1 MTGASGLLGR
11 VVARQALEAG
21 HEVHGSHQEHPLPDG
36 AVAGHRLDVRDASAV
51 RRVFE
56 GVAPEVVVHT
66 AYRQDDWAVTALG
79 AAHVAVAS
87 RRAGARLV
95 HVSSDVVFSGDA
107 VTYAEDA
114 LPDPVSPYG
123 AAKAAAETAVAA
135 VDPEA
140 VVARTSLIMGV
151 RTRPDGD
158 AGRRTCWRARPR
170 ARCSPMTSGARC
182 TSRTW
187 PRPCWSWPRLTRPGV
202 RHVAGP
208 DAVSRHEIGLLIASR
223 DSLDAGRLRTGSR
236 RAAGVPGPLD
246 VRLDSRWTQGRLAT
260 RLRGAREFLAD
271 PGALR

>member
-21 HEVHGSHQEHPLPDG
+21 HEVHGSHREHPLPDA

-56 GVAPEVVVHT
+56 WVAPEVVVHT

-87 RRAGARLV
+87 RRVGARLV

-123 AAKAAAETAVAA
+123 AAKAAAETAVGA

-151 RTRPDGD
+151 RSAPMERRVADLLAAPSDGALFTDDIRCPVHVEDLAAALLELAESD
-158 AGRRTCWRARPR
+158 AA
-170 ARCSPMTSGARC
+170 
-182 TSRTW
+182 
-187 PRPCWSWPRLTRPGV
+187 GV

-208 DAVSRHEIGLLIASR
+208 DAVSRHQIGLLIASR
-223 DSLDAGRLRTGSR
+223 EGIDAGRLRTGSR

-246 VRLDSRWTQGRLAT
+246 VRLDSRWTQGQLAT

>member
-1 MTGASGLLGR
+1 VTGASGLLGR
-11 VVARQALEAG
+11 VVAWQALGAG
-21 HEVHGSHQEHPLPDG
+21 HEVHGSHQEHPLGDG
-36 AVAGHRLDVRDASAV
+36 AVVAHRLDVRDAPAV
-51 RRVFE
+51 ERLFAR
-56 GVAPEVVVHT
+56 VAPEVVVHT
-66 AYRQDDWAVTALG
+66 AYRQSDWAVTALG

-114 LPDPVSPYG
+114 LPDPGSPYG

-140 VVARTSLIMGV
+140 VIARTSLIMGV
-151 RTRPDGD
+151 RTAPMEVRVADLL
-158 AGRRTCWRARPR
+158 AGRAEGALFTDDV
-170 ARCSPMTSGARC
+170 RCPVHVEDLAAALLELAASDAA
-182 TSRTW
+182 
-187 PRPCWSWPRLTRPGV
+187 GV

-236 RAAGVPGPLD
+236 RAAGIPGPLD
-246 VRLDSRWTQGRLAT
+246 VRLDSRWTQRRLAT
-260 RLRGAREFLAD
+260 RLRGAREFLVD